1 MKKGLKIFGI
11 TILVLIIILFTA
23 PFLFKDQIKAK
34 ITQSINENLN
44 AKVAFEDIDLG
55 FLKNFPNAN
64 VTLTKLSVINKAPFL
79 GDTLIY
85 AEDMNFK
92 MSIKEL
98 FKGENEAK
106 KISGIFI
113 KNALINIIIDK
124 NGIGNYDVAIK
135 KEEETKPTESK
146 PFAMSI
152 NQYSLENVRFKFHD
166 QKANLK
172 VKIDELFHSGSGD
185 LTSEQVDLDTKTT
198 LKLDFENGGV
208 KLVNNVSLK
217 LDAVLAMDMKNN
229 KYTFKDNELLINQ
242 LPLNFKGFV
251 QIIKDEQ
258 YLDLSFNTPT
268 TSFQN
273 FLALIPEAYSGN
285 IKDVKTTG
293 DFTVKGIVKGKK
305 TVTTLPTFDIN
316 IASNNASFQYPNL
329 PKAVK
334 NIIIDTKIINTTGLM
349 NDTYIAMNKLS
360 FSIDQ
365 DVFDSKFSI
374 KNFAENPLI
383 DFVAKGIINLAN
395 VSKAYPIKLDKPLTG
410 ILNANVAAKF
420 DMNSVKNKQYQNIQN
435 SGNVSITGFNYESPE
450 MAKPFKIN
458 KAAVTFNTGNVQLNT
473 FDAKT
478 GDSDLNVNG
487 TLENIYGFMLNNQE
501 LKGVFNMSSNKLLVS
516 DFMAPSKPNLTTKDT
531 KETSETKKTSETVKI
546 PAFLNCTINA
556 KANTVV
562 YDNLTLQNVSGTMKL
577 QDQSIV
583 LQNIVTNIFNGS
595 IGFNGLVSTK
605 NKQPNFNMDMKLNA
619 VDIAQTFTQIEMLK
633 KIAPIAGIINGKLNS
648 SIKFSGNLDA
658 KKFTP
663 DLKTLSGDLLG
674 QLLSTTINEEKS
686 TLLKG
691 LSNNI
696 KFIDINKLNLNDI
709 KASLRFEDGK
719 VNVKPMNFKYQD
731 INIELGGT
739 HGFDQSINYNAKFDV
754 PAKYLGNEVSGL
766 LNKMSPDQVNKLQ
779 NIPVNAVI
787 AGNFTN
793 PKITTDM
800 KSAVTH
806 LSNQIIEQQK
816 QKLVGKGVDAL
827 SGLLGGK
834 KTNPTDTTKT
844 NSKQEVKKNVEEKA
858 KGLINGLF
866 GNKKKE

>member
-11 TILVLIIILFTA
+11 TLLVLLIVLFTA

-34 ITQSINENLN
+34 ITQTINENLN
-44 AKVAFEDIDLG
+44 ATVAFEEVDLG
-55 FLKNFPNAN
+55 FFKNFPNAN
-64 VTLTKLSVINKAPFL
+64 VTLTKLSVINKTPFL
-79 GDTLIY
+79 GDTLVY

-92 MSIKEL
+92 MSLKEL
-98 FKGENEAK
+98 FKGEKEAK
-106 KISGIFI
+106 NISGISV

-124 NGIGNYDVAIK
+124 NGVGNYDVALK
-135 KEEETKPTESK
+135 KEEQATPSESK

-152 NQYSLENVRFKFHD
+152 NQYSLENVRFRFHD
-166 QKANLK
+166 QKANMK
-172 VKIDELFHSGSGD
+172 VKIDELNHSGSGD
-185 LTSEQVDLDTKTT
+185 LTSDMVDLDTKTS

-208 KLVNNVSLK
+208 KLVNNVALK
-217 LDAVLAMDMKNN
+217 LDAVLAMDMKNS
-229 KYTFKDNELLINQ
+229 KYTFKHNELLINQ

-251 QIIKDEQ
+251 QLLKDEQ
-258 YLDLSFNTPT
+258 MIDLSFNTPT

-293 DFTVKGIVKGKK
+293 DFTVKGEVKGKK
-305 TVTTLPTFDIN
+305 TATTIPTFDIN

-334 NIIIDTKIINTTGLM
+334 NIVIDTKIINSTGLM
-349 NDTYIAMNKLS
+349 NDTYIDMNKLS

-365 DVFDSKFSI
+365 DVFDSKFSVR
-374 KNFAENPLI
+374 NFAENPLI
-383 DFVAKGIINLAN
+383 DFVAKGVINLAN
-395 VSKAYPIKLDKPLTG
+395 VSKAYPIKLEKPLTG
-410 ILNANVAAKF
+410 ILNANIAAKF
-420 DMNSVKNKQYQNIQN
+420 DMNSVKNAQYQNIQN

-478 GDSDLNVNG
+478 GDSDLNVTG

-501 LKGVFNMSSNKLLVS
+501 LKGVFNMNSNKLLVS
-516 DFMAPSKPNLTTKDT
+516 DFMAPSKPIA
-531 KETSETKKTSETVKI
+531 TSEGTKKPTEAVKI

-556 KANTVV
+556 KAKTVI
-562 YDNLTLQNVSGTMKL
+562 YDNLTLQNVAGTMKI

-583 LQNIVTNIFNGS
+583 LQNVVTNIFNGS

-605 NKQPNFNMDMKLNA
+605 NEKPNFNMDMKLNA
-619 VDIAQTFTQIEMLK
+619 VDIAQTFTQVEMLK

-648 SIKFSGNLDA
+648 NIKFSGNLNA
-658 KKFTP
+658 KEFTP

-674 QLLSTTINEEKS
+674 QLLSTSINEEKS

-691 LSNNI
+691 LSNNL
-696 KFIDINKLNLNDI
+696 KFIDVNKLNLNDI
-709 KASLRFEDGK
+709 KASLRFQDGK
-719 VNVKPMNFKYQD
+719 VTVKPTNIKYQD

-739 HGFDQSINYNAKFDV
+739 HGFDQTMNYNAKFNV

-766 LNKMSPDQVNKLQ
+766 LNKLSPDQVNKLQ
-779 NIPVNAVI
+779 NIPINAVI
-787 AGNFTN
+787 GGNFTN
-793 PKITTDM
+793 PKVTTDM
-800 KSAVTH
+800 KSAVTN
-806 LSNQIIEQQK
+806 LTNQIVEQQK

-827 SGLLGGK
+827 TGLLGGK

-844 NSKQEVKKNVEEKA
+844 DAKQEVKKNVEEKA
-858 KGLINGLF
+858 KNLLNGLL
-866 GNKKKE
+866 GGKKKE